1 MIIAT
6 IGSQSFVL
14 ESLQDA
20 EQLLKI
26 FGKANPVDDCYD
38 SDYKGYYYPDHNCD
52 VRIDI
57 SSKELVTLDE
67 HQRRRAERSERDAA
81 ARAKAE
87 AQSTT
92 GTPAAS

>member
-6 IGSQSFVL
+6 IGNQSFVI
-14 ESLQDA
+14 ESIQDA

-38 SDYKGYYYPDHNCD
+38 TDYKSYFYPDNNCD

-67 HQRRRAERSERDAA
+67 HRRRRAEREERDALKRTA
-81 ARAKAE
+81 ALATAG
-87 AQSTT
+87 TT
-92 GTPAAS
+92 AAD

>member
-14 ESLQDA
+14 ESIQDA

-38 SDYKGYYYPDHNCD
+38 TDYKSYFYPDNNCD

-57 SSKELVTLDE
+57 SSKELVTLEE
-67 HQRRRAERSERDAA
+67 HQRRKAVRSEREA

-87 AQSTT
+87 AQAAT
-92 GTPAAS
+92 GTPATPS

>member
-6 IGSQSFVL
+6 IGSQSFIL
-14 ESLQDA
+14 ESVQDA

-38 SDYKGYYYPDHNCD
+38 TDYKSYFYPDNNCD

-57 SSKELVTLDE
+57 SSKELVTLEE
-67 HQRRRAERSERDAA
+67 HRRRRADRDERDAA
-81 ARAKAE
+81 RRE
-87 AQSTT
+87 AAQATATT
-92 GTPAAS
+92 PTTPD

>member
-6 IGSQSFVL
+6 IGNQSFIL
-14 ESLQDA
+14 ESPQDA

-26 FGKANPVDDCYD
+26 FGKATPVDSCYD
-38 SDYKGYYYPDHNCD
+38 TDYKSYFYPDNNCD

-67 HQRRRAERSERDAA
+67 HRRRRTEREERDAVKREA
-81 ARAKAE
+81 AE
-87 AQSTT
+87 ATATST
-92 GTPAAS
+92 ALD